1 MQPQFLDFTVFLN
14 FASRIE
20 GLLEQFLKPNYVKI
34 EYVNRREINL
44 WPNYYL
50 SYVDDVFER
59 FIVVD
64 KKEIANFA
72 SFLQT
77 NSIRKLI
84 ISSSDATKLNSI
96 RNC

>member
-50 SYVDDVFER
+50 SYDVFER

-77 NSIRKLI
+77 NSIRKSI
-84 ISSSDATKLNSI
+84 ISSFDATKLNSI

>member
-34 EYVNRREINL
+34 EYMNRREINL

-50 SYVDDVFER
+50 SYDVFEC